1 MKEIVF
7 ASCNQKKK
15 AEIQRMA
22 PSNIKILGLNDIEN
36 AKGVEQVEETGKT
49 FMENALIKA
58 RYWAKKLKMPVIA
71 EDSGIEINALDGYPG
86 IYTKRC
92 IEQLCPGE
100 NVDSDKPEELYPM
113 LLKLIDESKTKS
125 KTAHWVSAISYVDG
139 EKEICKQESIS
150 GKMCSCRGDRK
161 FGFDQYFEP
170 EGENKTLSELLPE
183 EKDEIGPRK
192 KAFLEVLEKIK

>member
-1 MKEIVF
+1 MFRSRDMGRAIAVRRWTPTALECYK
-7 ASCNQKKK
+7 
-15 AEIQRMA
+15 R
-22 PSNIKILGLNDIEN
+22 NISILE
-36 AKGVEQVEETGKT
+36 
-49 FMENALIKA
+49 
-58 RYWAKKLKMPVIA
+58 
-71 EDSGIEINALDGYPG
+71 GY
-86 IYTKRC
+86 YK
-92 IEQLCPGE
+92 
-100 NVDSDKPEELYPM
+100 LYPM

-139 EKEICKQESIS
+139 EEEICKQESIS

-170 EGENKTLSELLPE
+170 EGKNKTLSELLPE